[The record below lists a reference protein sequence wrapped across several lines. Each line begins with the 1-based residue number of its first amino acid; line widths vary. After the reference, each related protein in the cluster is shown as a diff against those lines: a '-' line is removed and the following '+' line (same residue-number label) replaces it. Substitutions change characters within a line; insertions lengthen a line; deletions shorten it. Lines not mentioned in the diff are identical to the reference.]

1 MSLRGRSCSLSK
13 AIPNTARRLLC
24 REEHPPRNDDM
35 PNRKNMNIQNVNH
48 LVHAY
53 KIAPWRVQR
62 QWIGNVL
69 LAVVVFAMVATLYLD
84 VTSQAAIAGR
94 EIQDLTASINVSQ
107 QASADLQTQLAS
119 LTSARVMEQRAL
131 DLGFRPME
139 SGEAEYLVVPG
150 YSVLKPD
157 ILSSVP
163 VLQLST
169 LTIPPEYNESLLDWM
184 DQKIA
189 TSSRGV
195 Q

>member
-1 MSLRGRSCSLSK
+1 
-13 AIPNTARRLLC
+13 
-24 REEHPPRNDDM
+24 
-35 PNRKNMNIQNVNH
+35 MNIQNVNH

-53 KIAPWRVQR
+53 KVAPWRVQR

-69 LAVVVFAMVATLYLD
+69 LAVVALAMVATLYLD

-94 EIQDLTASINVSQ
+94 EIQDLTASISDSQ

-119 LTSARVMEQRAL
+119 LTSARVMEQRARN
-131 DLGFRPME
+131 LGFRPME

-189 TSSRGV
+189 TSTRGV